1 MIKILKH
8 LICKHDY
15 ELICWHWCH
24 GYNMC
29 EPRQIEAQYKCKKC
43 GKIKY
48 LHIEN
53 IEKAEEYAINNKDK
67 RWSSTCNPI
76 L

>member
-8 LICKHDY
+8 LTCKHDY

-53 IEKAEEYAINNKDK
+53 IDK
-67 RWSSTCNPI
+67 S
-76 L
+76 